1 MPLYEMTNSSFRSI
15 PAQSFIEMGVGERSD
30 IQRLLRSQVDV
41 LGDDLYV
48 LSEEF
53 AEWEDSKRRIDLLAI
68 DKQARLVVIELKRTH
83 DGGHMELQAIRYAS
97 MVAAMTFQR
106 AIEIHEAFLSRMGQ
120 PPAKAKELMLRFLG
134 WTTPNEDAF
143 ASDVRIV
150 LVSEGFSKEL
160 TTAVLWLRDREI
172 DIRCIRLRPYITGD
186 KTLVDVQQVIP
197 LPEAQD
203 YIVRIREK
211 EQQER
216 KNRGERWSAEAV
228 QFCVDYWQ
236 GVLDEIQPTGILAPE
251 AKPMRKEDMRFRVG
265 WPKFFLK
272 AYFSRRSAKGGVW
285 LDCRGDTGIAHY
297 NALLAH
303 QSEINEAFGETLRWE
318 VDEDRGSGALSL
330 TITGFDANDRN
341 DWPRQH
347 KMFADTIVR
356 LYKAVQPYVVP
367 LVAAAAESEDE

>member
-1 MPLYEMTNSSFRSI
+1 MPLYEMTSSSFRTV
-15 PAQSFIEMGVGERSD
+15 PAQSFTEMGIGERSD
-30 IQRLLRSQVDV
+30 IQRLLRSQIEV

-68 DKQARLVVIELKRTH
+68 DKQARLVVIELKRTQ

-106 AIEIHEAFLSRMGQ
+106 AVEIHEVFLGRMGQ
-120 PPAKAKELMLRFLG
+120 SVANAKAQMLHFLG
-134 WTTPNEDAF
+134 WDAPNEDAF

-160 TTAVLWLRDREI
+160 TTAVLWLRDRDI
-172 DIRCIRLRPYITGD
+172 DIRCIRLRPYVAD
-186 KTLVDVQQVIP
+186 AKTLVDVQQVIP

-203 YIVRIREK
+203 YMVRIREK
-211 EQQER
+211 EQEER
-216 KNRGERWSAEAV
+216 KNRAERWSAEAV
-228 QFCVDYWQ
+228 QFCFEYWQ
-236 GVLDEIQPTGILAPE
+236 SVLDAIRPTGILAPE

-272 AYFSRRSAKGGVW
+272 AYFSRRSPKGGVW
-285 LDCRGDTGIAHY
+285 LDCRGDAGIAHY

-303 QSEINEAFGETLRWE
+303 QKEIDEAFGEPLRWE
-318 VDEDRGSGALSL
+318 IDEDRGSGSLSL
-330 TITGFDANDRN
+330 TITGFDANDKS

-347 KMFADTIVR
+347 KMFAEKVVR
-356 LYKAVQPYVVP
+356 LFRAVQPFVEP
-367 LVAAAAESEDE
+367 LVAATREADDD